1 MKTQSILVLLIYFS
15 QNVLAQH
22 FVKSESYNLTKVRRI
37 DTELL
42 EDKDVDNAV
51 IYLEDSTHKK
61 ITTFKITTDAF
72 DREYSIIHEM
82 KSPSLLSV
90 KRIVKAR
97 IVHCACYCNDD
108 IYYWLIT
115 KQNKWIALPK
125 IEQDNYEIG
134 NVYTEYIFPKN
145 SKDTIELV
153 EFKENINI
161 ESPNAENPS
170 GYDIERIYQ
179 KTIKVIKWDGNK
191 LMLNQKR

>member
-1 MKTQSILVLLIYFS
+1 
-15 QNVLAQH
+15 
-22 FVKSESYNLTKVRRI
+22 
-37 DTELL
+37 LL
-42 EDKDVDNAV
+42 EYKDVDNAV

-61 ITTFKITTDAF
+61 ITTFKITTDSF

-90 KRIVKAR
+90 KRIVKVW
-97 IVHCACYCNDD
+97 IVHCACYCNED

-115 KQNKWIALPK
+115 KQKKWIALPK

-134 NVYTEYIFPKN
+134 NVYTEYIFPKS

-153 EFKENINI
+153 EFREELNK
-161 ESPNAENPS
+161 ESPNTETPS
-170 GYDIERIYQ
+170 GYNIERVYQ

-191 LMLNQKR
+191 LILN